1 MKNLH
6 LVYKKIDVVAM
17 CENLI
22 HVTFF
27 EYFDNRCKN
36 IDKIAVFINIFV
48 KINYKLDKNTYF
60 NVNVSL
66 KLFQYL

>member
-1 MKNLH
+1 
-6 LVYKKIDVVAM
+6 M

-36 IDKIAVFINIFV
+36 IDKVVVFVNIFV
-48 KINYKLDKNTYF
+48 KINYRLDKSVYF
-60 NVNVSL
+60 NVNMSL
-66 KLFQYL
+66 KFFQYF